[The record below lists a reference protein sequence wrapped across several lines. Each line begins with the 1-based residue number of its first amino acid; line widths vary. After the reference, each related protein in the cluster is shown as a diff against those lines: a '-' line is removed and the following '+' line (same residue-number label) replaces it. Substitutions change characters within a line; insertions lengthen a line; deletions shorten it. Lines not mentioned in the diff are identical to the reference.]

1 MMKETDSSKVLPK
14 DPNKTYGLMEL
25 VKGKTPNV
33 GNGPDDTVFSWPHV
47 FIRELILAVVVV
59 ALLLLAAFFI
69 NAPLEEPANALHP
82 PNPAKAPWYLLGLQ
96 ELVSYS
102 AFIGGVAAPGLM
114 VLGLLLVPYI
124 DRKKVGIGKWFA
136 KERWLANSL
145 FMAFLIIMGVLIV
158 VGVWFRGENWALV
171 LPW

>member
-1 MMKETDSSKVLPK
+1 MKETDSANVFPK

-25 VKGKTPNV
+25 VKGKTPSV

-47 FIRELILAVVVV
+47 FIRELIVAVVVIG
-59 ALLLLAAFFI
+59 LLLIASFLF
-69 NAPLEEPANALHP
+69 NAPLEEPANPNHP

-102 AFIGGVAAPGLM
+102 ALLGGVVLPGLM

-145 FMAFLIIMGVLIV
+145 FMAFLLIMTILTVIGI
-158 VGVWFRGENWALV
+158 WFRGENWAFV
-171 LPW
+171 IPW